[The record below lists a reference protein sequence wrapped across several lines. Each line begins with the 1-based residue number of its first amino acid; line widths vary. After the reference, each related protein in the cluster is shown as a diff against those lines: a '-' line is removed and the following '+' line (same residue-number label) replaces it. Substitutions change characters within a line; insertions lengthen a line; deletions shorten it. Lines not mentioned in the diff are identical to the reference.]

1 MTHDDDFDRFGPGP
15 GAGGHGDDAF
25 EELPDE
31 AASASCPYCGE
42 AVEILVDPGGLTHQ
56 EYVEDCPV
64 CCRPWRVRVDW
75 YDGSAVV
82 VLGTE
87 DE

>member
-1 MTHDDDFDRFGPGP
+1 MIFDDDELFGGDSRRAG
-15 GAGGHGDDAF
+15 GAGEEF

-31 AASASCPYCGE
+31 AANATCPYCGE
-42 AVEILVDPGGLTHQ
+42 QVEVLVDPGGLSHQ

-75 YDGSAVV
+75 YDGEAVV
-82 VLGTE
+82 VLETE